1 MKPLLP
7 FLGVLV
13 LSLGVGVLSHPPAG
27 TPTPAMSA
35 GHPSPRRE
43 VPLLNPVGVPG
54 FTVPIFGAEPRAGA
68 DGEGKTAR

>member
-1 MKPLLP
+1 MKLLLP
-7 FLGVLV
+7 FLSVLV
-13 LSLGVGVLSHPPAG
+13 LCAGVGVLGHPTAG
-27 TPTPAMSA
+27 TPTSATSA